1 VGALLGAK
9 QTDDADDVDAV
20 QGAHPPLA
28 VMMHIARTD
37 TLVLHYQSL
46 TNRRITRRGMT
57 TTCASPVP
65 VLLTKVQDTVTR
77 AVQAARKSN
86 ATQRAVGAAVTGVA
100 AAVALRWQVVLNAAL
115 SPALLVASLS
125 WVLAHDTRQ
134 DLEEDVR
141 LLLFPSRARRHE
153 DTFADA
159 AGYEADCE
167 EDDTCLDIEQVTV
180 EHGDEI
186 VRTYRAEDIEIWTSS
201 DDTLVD
207 THRNRNAGSK
217 RKGSRK
223 TMR

>member
-1 VGALLGAK
+1 
-9 QTDDADDVDAV
+9 
-20 QGAHPPLA
+20 
-28 VMMHIARTD
+28 M
-37 TLVLHYQSL
+37 LHYLCL
-46 TNRRITRRGMT
+46 TNRRITRRGVT
-57 TTCASPVP
+57 TTCASRPP
-65 VLLTKVQDTVTR
+65 QLTKVHDTVTR
-77 AVQAARKSN
+77 AVQAARKST

-153 DTFADA
+153 DTFADS

-167 EDDTCLDIEQVTV
+167 DDDTCVDIEQV
-180 EHGDEI
+180 ESGDEI
-186 VRTYRAEDIEIWTSS
+186 VRTYRAEDIQIWTSS

-217 RKGSRK
+217 RRKGGRK